1 MNLCSKKKKSTVE
14 CLFAIPEAQHHSM
27 FTLYA
32 AQTQVLPAE
41 ISPNQILPPD
51 HYMF

>member
-1 MNLCSKKKKSTVE
+1 MFIRNSWIVT
-14 CLFAIPEAQHHSM
+14 PNAQHHSM